1 MPDQPLR
8 VLLVE
13 GRPERASALARDLE
27 EEGFVLAG
35 VAGDGQEAC
44 RACAIQA
51 PDLVL
56 MASDLPGS
64 DGVQTTRVLMAQQPL
79 PVVLM
84 VEREDRAL
92 LDRAQDAGVQSLL
105 PAALGPAGL
114 GPAGLGPALEL
125 AYRNFGRES
134 RLAGEVAELRE
145 GLRQRKL
152 LERAKGLLMEQ
163 RGLDE
168 AAALARLEEMARA
181 QGCAPHQAAEALV
194 ETQGLFNPA
203 RSRKTSRP
211 A

>member
-105 PAALGPAGL
+105 PASL

>member
-13 GRPERASALARDLE
+13 GRPERATALARYLE
-27 EEGFVLAG
+27 EQGFVLAG

-44 RACAIQA
+44 RACALQA

-79 PVVLM
+79 PVVLL

-92 LDRAQDAGVQSLL
+92 LDRAQGAGVRFLL
-105 PAALGPAGL
+105 PAAL

-134 RLAGEVAELRE
+134 SLAGEVAELRE

-168 AAALARLEEMARA
+168 AAAQARLEEMARA

-203 RSRKTSRP
+203 RSRKASRP